1 MINVQI
7 DGDPIKRAAYRENRG
22 ASVRGIVVQEMRLSH
37 MVIIVLSPYVAGVNY
52 SNQPNINR

>member
-7 DGDPIKRAAYRENRG
+7 DGDPIKRAAYRENKG

-37 MVIIVLSPYVAGVNY
+37 VVIIVLSPYVAGANY
-52 SNQPNINR
+52 FNQPNISR